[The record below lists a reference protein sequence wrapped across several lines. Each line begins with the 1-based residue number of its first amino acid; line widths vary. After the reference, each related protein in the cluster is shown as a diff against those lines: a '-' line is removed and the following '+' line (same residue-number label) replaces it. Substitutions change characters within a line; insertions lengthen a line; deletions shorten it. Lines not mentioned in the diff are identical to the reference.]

1 MRNISKN
8 KEKVGSG
15 LLTLS
20 MPSFGID
27 NINNPK
33 GEDSSFESYKHGYRK
48 VY

>member
-1 MRNISKN
+1 
-8 KEKVGSG
+8 

-33 GEDSSFESYKHGYRK
+33 GEDSTNES
-48 VY
+48 